1 MNQKE
6 DGSLHSETPTGRCEE
21 SGYRANADCCQVP
34 RPRPL
39 VAERGVLVLPGLC
52 HELLAE
58 GRPQDLEEFGS
69 EPY

>member
-1 MNQKE
+1 MNWKE

-21 SGYRANADCCQVP
+21 SVYRVNADCCRVP

-39 VAERGVLVLPGLC
+39 VVAGGVLVLPGLC
-52 HELLAE
+52 HELAE